1 MAHRPETTALLPS
14 AFTQISLT
22 LTASD
27 KLLSSVLPLP
37 TNPCILCAT
46 YSPSGTAPPY
56 EVLEAARRQL
66 VSRNQAST
74 FQDSILPHVH
84 IDRDVS
90 TFHAFIVASDEQ
102 VDSALSVLKQLKFD
116 DLIISETSSFTPHEL
131 YPCSLACSDS
141 RTPCASCTD
150 PPFTSTACLLPRKP
164 LRQIYARF
172 IDAIRTRL
180 IDYIV
185 NASLTSALRFYN
197 GFLLVPNAISNE
209 WGADWDHHAQ
219 LRPLVHCHLDLHL
232 ASNRLEVHSL
242 FRSFPHV
249 PLPALLPLPPGTPL
263 ILLPTGAP
271 AFLLANYSGPT
282 ASLTTHFTR
291 SLAPH
296 PLPRPKDPQ
305 YVIAWLAVQNKQGED
320 KGTPIIWPTAL
331 CLVSNSSSRKPLA
344 HIPELPAQL
353 QPSPPPPPP
362 PSINVGTPRVDMPST
377 PLRVLTN
384 HPLTRRPATAS
395 PSPLRTLRTLTLSHT
410 TSLQNVAS
418 EIGGYVESVVRE
430 RDRERERI
438 RREREAM
445 ASVSASPQVVTPAA
459 AVASTVPTPAPDTNF
474 PLHPPPPVP
483 TEQPHI
489 HPSVYYPSPVTAIDP
504 PAPPGPP
511 SVSEPPTPLPQAN
524 LAPAPTSFDSFNT
537 MDSTW
542 SQATSDFMNYDMD
555 PAGQRRLDVDFADY
569 DTFTFTDDDF
579 SFFDRP
585 SRPSDPA
592 PAPLALSPSIFGVA
606 DVGVSFT
613 PAVGTQFS
621 PDVPTFTP
629 APAPALPSP
638 TASHSAPSTP
648 HVKVTYP
655 PSQFARTFDP
665 IAFAPSHS
673 LADAKYSSAGKF
685 ALPSPPD
692 EEDRTSPLPTLR
704 SHNHSAATPADL
716 HARYNAA
723 TDPRLSVVRQLIG
736 VKRKSKSLD
745 HGRARCRQFPPS
757 SYDDSVHEETIPPLE
772 DDEKSE
778 AVSEDDADMDDER
791 ERSTTPPPSYLPLG
805 PMLLHTQFHH
815 ALLLPL
821 CQPLR
826 PPGSAVAPMSLVLP
840 PPVAAHT
847 PVSPAAS
854 LEKIN
859 QEVAAAGAVLAREVV
874 ENSVWARAW
883 GCRCTTEDEP
893 IWPSDIQ
900 ELAGILKRMDI
911 LDGPVELVT
920 MFSSDGVPA
929 GGNLH
934 LQRLDPPM
942 FSVGKSGCVVQVLPS
957 ALRFWEKL
965 GLTPHGG
972 KRDVVAFVFLEEGG
986 LEKQHQAEVWL
997 NKMSAGYSARQL
1009 GTFTPG
1015 SSTMCSAAG
1024 VMPLRLENL
1033 RKFIR
1038 SFLQC
1043 LESSNDLVFYIAIPD
1058 PVIGLTSPLLREIF
1072 SFVKQTQAKRSEAP
1086 ILFQFV
1092 PEHLISSSES
1102 PSGEDSEIDA
1112 LCYATYRRM
1121 LKPVERSMSRGFSDK
1136 SETVAYFQEQP
1147 FVLARPSGTVH
1158 FAQTTPARS
1167 LDVVDRHML
1176 LHVGYR
1182 FSACGKWLFAA
1193 CVDQRGETYDLGTWL
1208 IQDEIE
1214 TSAVVQVW
1222 NFALQF
1228 AKRANVEWRIVIA
1241 KLGSMTVSELEGWNV
1256 HLAAAVPLC
1265 NDLPPFHVSLLS
1277 VEQNLCWPIVPPL
1290 NETPGLA
1297 SSRRAPAKDSKSIYV
1312 DTAAPT
1318 YTIYPPARIPLT
1330 SRSCQEQIDLPFI
1343 PDNDGTT
1350 TSDTSTILPISTSI
1364 LVRSPSTRRASTQSS
1379 IYIHHL
1385 HALHAPGSSLSIS
1398 DDTMRKDIT
1407 LNFYELS
1414 VLAGAMLGCQEYP
1427 LLPFHLAA
1435 LEAMHHSLRQEDIS

>member
-1 MAHRPETTALLPS
+1 MAHRPETTAPLPS
-14 AFTQISLT
+14 AFTQVSST

-37 TNPCILCAT
+37 ANPCIVYAT

-56 EVLEAARRQL
+56 EVLESARRQL

-90 TFHAFIVASDEQ
+90 TFHAFIVASDEE
-102 VDSALSVLKQLKFD
+102 VDSSLSVLKQLRFE

-131 YPCSLACSDS
+131 YPCSSACADS
-141 RTPCASCTD
+141 RTQCASCLAHTD
-150 PPFTSTACLLPRKP
+150 PPFISTARLLPRKP

-172 IDAIRTRL
+172 IDAVRTCL
-180 IDYIV
+180 IDYVV
-185 NASLTSALRFYN
+185 NASWTSALRFHN

-242 FRSFPHV
+242 FRPFPHV
-249 PLPALLPLPPGTPL
+249 PLPPLLPLPPGTPL
-263 ILLPTGAP
+263 TLLPTGAP

-296 PLPRPKDPQ
+296 PLPRPKDPH
-305 YVIAWLAVQNKQGED
+305 YIIAWLAVQNKQGED

-331 CLVSNSSSRKPLA
+331 CMVSNSSSRKPLA

-362 PSINVGTPRVDMPST
+362 PSINVGTPRVDTPTT

-395 PSPLRTLRTLTLSHT
+395 PSPLRALRALTLSHT

-418 EIGGYVESVVRE
+418 EVGGYVESVVRE

-445 ASVSASPQVVTPAA
+445 ASVSASPQVATPAA
-459 AVASTVPTPAPDTNF
+459 VVVSTVPTPAPDTNL
-474 PLHPPPPVP
+474 PLHPPPPAP

-504 PAPPGPP
+504 PAPPGPH
-511 SVSEPPTPLPQAN
+511 SVSEPPTPLPQTN

-537 MDSTW
+537 MDATW
-542 SQATSDFMNYDMD
+542 SQPTSDFMDYDMG

-585 SRPSDPA
+585 SRPSDAA

-606 DVGVSFT
+606 DIGVSFT
-613 PAVGTQFS
+613 PAAGTQLS

-629 APAPALPSP
+629 TPVPAFPSP

-648 HVKVTYP
+648 YVKVTHP

-692 EEDRTSPLPTLR
+692 EEDRTSPLPALR
-704 SHNHSAATPADL
+704 SQNHSTTSPTDL
-716 HARYNAA
+716 RARYSAA
-723 TDPRLSVVRQLIG
+723 TDPRISVVRQLIG

-745 HGRARCRQFPPS
+745 HGRARRRQFLLS
-757 SYDDSVHEETIPPLE
+757 SYDDSIHEETISPLE

-778 AVSEDDADMDDER
+778 AVSEDEADMDDER

-840 PPVAAHT
+840 PPVAANT

-883 GCRCTTEDEP
+883 GCRCTPGNEQA
-893 IWPSDIQ
+893 WPSDIQ
-900 ELAGILKRMDI
+900 ELADILKRVDV
-911 LDGPVELVT
+911 LDGPVELMT
-920 MFSSDGVPA
+920 MFSSDGVPT
-929 GGNLH
+929 GENVH
-934 LQRLDPPM
+934 FQRLDPPM
-942 FSVGKSGCVVQVLPS
+942 FSVGKSGCVMQVLPS

-997 NKMSAGYSARQL
+997 NKMSAGYSAKQL
-1009 GTFTPG
+1009 GSFTPG
-1015 SSTMCSAAG
+1015 SSTMCSLDG

-1033 RKFIR
+1033 RKSIR

-1058 PVIGLTSPLLREIF
+1058 PAIGFTSP
-1072 SFVKQTQAKRSEAP
+1072 SCAKS
-1086 ILFQFV
+1086 LFV

-1121 LKPVERSMSRGFSDK
+1121 LKPVERSMSRGYSNK
-1136 SETVAYFQEQP
+1136 SETVGYFQEQP
-1147 FVLARPSGTVH
+1147 FTLARPSSTVH

-1167 LDVVDRHML
+1167 LDVMDRHTL

-1208 IQDEIE
+1208 IQDETE

-1241 KLGSMTVSELEGWNV
+1241 KLGYMTVSELEGWNV

-1277 VEQNLCWPIVPPL
+1277 VEQNLCWPIIPHL
-1290 NETPGLA
+1290 NETSGST
-1297 SSRRAPAKDSKSIYV
+1297 SSRRAPAKDSKSTYV
-1312 DTAAPT
+1312 DTAAPA
-1318 YTIYPPARIPLT
+1318 YTIYPSTRVPLA
-1330 SRSCQEQIDLPFI
+1330 SRCQEQGDLPFI

-1350 TSDTSTILPISTSI
+1350 TSDTSRILPISTSI
-1364 LVRSPSTRRASTQSS
+1364 LVRSPSTRTASTQSS
-1379 IYIHHL
+1379 ITYT
-1385 HALHAPGSSLSIS
+1385 IS
-1398 DDTMRKDIT
+1398 TPFT
-1407 LNFYELS
+1407 LL
-1414 VLAGAMLGCQEYP
+1414 VLP
-1427 LLPFHLAA
+1427 
-1435 LEAMHHSLRQEDIS
+1435 S

>member
-1 MAHRPETTALLPS
+1 MAHRPDTTAPLSS
-14 AFTQISLT
+14 AFTQISAT
-22 LTASD
+22 LTTLD

-37 TNPCILCAT
+37 ANPCILYAT
-46 YSPSGTAPPY
+46 YSLSGTAPHY
-56 EVLEAARRQL
+56 DVLESARRQL
-66 VSRNQAST
+66 VSRNQVST
-74 FQDSILPHVH
+74 FQDSILPYVH

-90 TFHAFIVASDEQ
+90 TFHAFIVASDEE
-102 VDSALSVLKQLKFD
+102 VDSSLSVLKQLRFD

-131 YPCSLACSDS
+131 YPCSLACADS
-141 RTPCASCTD
+141 RNPCASCTD
-150 PPFTSTACLLPRKP
+150 PPFISTARLLPRKP

-172 IDAIRTRL
+172 IDAVRTRL
-180 IDYIV
+180 IDSVV
-185 NASLTSALRFYN
+185 NASLTSALRFRN
-197 GFLLVPNAISNE
+197 GFLLISNAISDE

-232 ASNRLEVHSL
+232 ASNRLEVHSH
-242 FRSFPHV
+242 FRPLPHV

-263 ILLPTGAP
+263 ILLPTGVP

-282 ASLTTHFTR
+282 ASLAIQFTR

-305 YVIAWLAVQNKQGED
+305 YIIAWLAVQNKQGED

-331 CLVSNSSSRKPLA
+331 CLVSNSSSRKSLS

-362 PSINVGTPRVDMPST
+362 PSINVGTPRVDTPST

-395 PSPLRTLRTLTLSHT
+395 PSPLRALHALTLSHT

-445 ASVSASPQVVTPAA
+445 ASVSASPQVTPAA
-459 AVASTVPTPAPDTNF
+459 AIVSTVPTPAPDTNL
-474 PLHPPPPVP
+474 PHPPPPVP

-489 HPSVYYPSPVTAIDP
+489 HPSVFYPSPVTAVDP

-511 SVSEPPTPLPQAN
+511 SGSEPPTPLPQTN
-524 LAPAPTSFDSFNT
+524 LVPVSTSFDPFNT

-542 SQATSDFMNYDMD
+542 SQPASDFMDYDMD

-585 SRPSDPA
+585 SRPSDSA

-613 PAVGTQFS
+613 HAVGTQLS

-648 HVKVTYP
+648 HVKVTHP

-704 SHNHSAATPADL
+704 SQNHSTASVADL
-716 HARYNAA
+716 RARYSVA
-723 TDPRLSVVRQLIG
+723 TDPRISVVRQLIG

-745 HGRARCRQFPPS
+745 HGRARCRQFLLS
-757 SYDDSVHEETIPPLE
+757 SYDDSVVHEEIIPSLE

-883 GCRCTTEDEP
+883 GCRYTTEGEQV
-893 IWPSDIQ
+893 WPSDIQ
-900 ELAGILKRMDI
+900 ELADILKRVDV
-911 LDGPVELVT
+911 LDGPVELMT
-920 MFSSDGVPA
+920 MFSSDGVPV
-929 GGNLH
+929 GEKVH

-986 LEKQHQAEVWL
+986 LEKQHQAEAWL
-997 NKMSAGYSARQL
+997 NKMSAEYSAKQL
-1009 GTFTPG
+1009 GSFTPG
-1015 SSTMCSAAG
+1015 SSTMCSADG

-1033 RKFIR
+1033 RKSIR

-1058 PVIGLTSPLLREIF
+1058 LAIGLSSPLLREIF

-1102 PSGEDSEIDA
+1102 PSSENSEIDA

-1121 LKPVERSMSRGFSDK
+1121 LKPVERSMSRRFSDK

-1147 FVLARPSGTVH
+1147 FVLARPSSTVH

-1167 LDVVDRHML
+1167 LDVMDRHTF

-1277 VEQNLCWPIVPPL
+1277 VEQNLCWPILSHL
-1290 NETPGLA
+1290 NETSGLA
-1297 SSRRAPAKDSKSIYV
+1297 ASRRAPAKDSKSIYV
-1312 DTAAPT
+1312 DTAAPA
-1318 YTIYPPARIPLT
+1318 YTIYPSTRIPLA
-1330 SRSCQEQIDLPFI
+1330 SRSFQEQVDLTFI
-1343 PDNDGTT
+1343 PDNDGT

-1364 LVRSPSTRRASTQSS
+1364 LIRSPSTRTASTQSS

-1385 HALHAPGSSLSIS
+1385 HALHTPGSSLSIS

-1414 VLAGAMLGCQEYP
+1414 VLAGAMLGFQEYP

>member
-1 MAHRPETTALLPS
+1 MAHRHETTAPLPS
-14 AFTQISLT
+14 AFTSISST

-27 KLLSSVLPLP
+27 KLLSSVLTLP
-37 TNPCILCAT
+37 ANPCIVYAT

-56 EVLEAARRQL
+56 EILESARRQL

-84 IDRDVS
+84 IDRDMP
-90 TFHAFIVASDEQ
+90 TFHAFIVASDELL
-102 VDSALSVLKQLKFD
+102 DNSLSVLKQLRFD
-116 DLIISETSSFTPHEL
+116 DLIISETSSFTPHGV
-131 YPCSLACSDS
+131 YPCSLTCADS
-141 RTPCASCTD
+141 RTPCASCLAHAD
-150 PPFTSTACLLPRKP
+150 LSSISTARLLPRKP

-172 IDAIRTRL
+172 IDAVRTRL
-180 IDYIV
+180 IDYVV
-185 NASLTSALRFYN
+185 NASLTSALRFHN
-197 GFLLVPNAISNE
+197 GFLLVPNVISNE

-219 LRPLVHCHLDLHL
+219 LRPLVHCHLDFHL
-232 ASNRLEVHSL
+232 ASNRLEVHSI
-242 FRSFPHV
+242 FRPFPHV

-263 ILLPTGAP
+263 TLLPTGAP
-271 AFLLANYSGPT
+271 AFFLANYSGPT
-282 ASLTTHFTR
+282 ASLTAHFTR

-305 YVIAWLAVQNKQGED
+305 YIIAWLAVQNKQGED

-362 PSINVGTPRVDMPST
+362 PSINVGTPHVDSPST

-395 PSPLRTLRTLTLSHT
+395 PSPLRALRTLTLSHT
-410 TSLQNVAS
+410 PSLQNVAS
-418 EIGGYVESVVRE
+418 EVGSYVESVVRE

-459 AVASTVPTPAPDTNF
+459 AAVSTVPTPVPDTNL
-474 PLHPPPPVP
+474 PLHPPPPAP
-483 TEQPHI
+483 TEQPPI
-489 HPSVYYPSPVTAIDP
+489 HPSVYYPSPATAIDP

-511 SVSEPPTPLPQAN
+511 SVSELSIPLPQTN
-524 LAPAPTSFDSFNT
+524 HAPAPPSFDPFNS
-537 MDSTW
+537 MDTTW
-542 SQATSDFMNYDMD
+542 SQPTSDFMDYDMG
-555 PAGQRRLDVDFADY
+555 PAGQRRIDVDFADY

-585 SRPSDPA
+585 SRPSDAA

-613 PAVGTQFS
+613 PAAGTQLS
-621 PDVPTFTP
+621 PDVLTFTP

-638 TASHSAPSTP
+638 TTSSSAPSTP
-648 HVKVTYP
+648 HVKVTHP

-665 IAFAPSHS
+665 VAFAPSHS

-692 EEDRTSPLPTLR
+692 EEDRTSPLPDQR
-704 SHNHSAATPADL
+704 SQSYSTASPADL
-716 HARYNAA
+716 RARYSAA
-723 TDPRLSVVRQLIG
+723 TDPRISIVRQLIG

-745 HGRARCRQFPPS
+745 HGRARCRQFLLS
-757 SYDDSVHEETIPPLE
+757 SYDDSVHEDTIPPLE

-778 AVSEDDADMDDER
+778 AISEDDADMDDER

-840 PPVAAHT
+840 PPPAAAHT

-859 QEVAAAGAVLAREVV
+859 QELAAAGAALAREVV

-883 GCRCTTEDEP
+883 GCCTAGDEQV
-893 IWPSDIQ
+893 WPSDIQ
-900 ELAGILKRMDI
+900 ELAGILKRVDV
-911 LDGPVELVT
+911 LDGPAELST
-920 MFSSDGVPA
+920 MFSSGENV
-929 GGNLH
+929 H

-972 KRDVVAFVFLEEGG
+972 KRDVVAFVFLEDGG

-997 NKMSAGYSARQL
+997 NKMSVGYSAKQL
-1009 GTFTPG
+1009 GSFIPG
-1015 SSTMCSAAG
+1015 SSTMCSADG
-1024 VMPLRLENL
+1024 VLPLRLENL
-1033 RKFIR
+1033 RKSIR

-1043 LESSNDLVFYIAIPD
+1043 LESSNDLVFFIAIPD
-1058 PVIGLTSPLLREIF
+1058 LAIGLASPLLREIF
-1072 SFVKQTQAKRSEAP
+1072 SFVKQTQVKRSEAP

-1092 PEHLISSSES
+1092 PEHLISSAES

-1121 LKPVERSMSRGFSDK
+1121 LKPVERSMARGFPDK
-1136 SETVAYFQEQP
+1136 TETVAYFQEQP
-1147 FVLARPSGTVH
+1147 FVLARPSSTVH

-1167 LDVVDRHML
+1167 LDVMDRHTL

-1222 NFALQF
+1222 NFAVQF

-1241 KLGSMTVSELEGWNV
+1241 KLGSMAVSELEGWNV

-1277 VEQNLCWPIVPPL
+1277 VEQNLCWPIIPQL
-1290 NETPGLA
+1290 NETSA
-1297 SSRRAPAKDSKSIYV
+1297 STSSRRAPAKDSKSIYV

-1318 YTIYPPARIPLT
+1318 YTIYPSTRIPLA
-1330 SRSCQEQIDLPFI
+1330 SRSCQEQLDSPFI

-1350 TSDTSTILPISTSI
+1350 TSDSSSILPISTSI
-1364 LVRSPSTRRASTQSS
+1364 LVRSLSTHTASTQSS

-1385 HALHAPGSSLSIS
+1385 HALHSPGSSLTIS

-1407 LNFYELS
+1407 VNFYELS
-1414 VLAGAMLGCQEYP
+1414 ILAGAMLGFQEYP

-1435 LEAMHHSLRQEDIS
+1435 LEAMNHSLRREDTS

>member
-1 MAHRPETTALLPS
+1 MAHRPDTTAPLPS
-14 AFTQISLT
+14 TFTQISST

-27 KLLSSVLPLP
+27 KLLSSVFPLP
-37 TNPCILCAT
+37 TNPCILYAT
-46 YSPSGTAPPY
+46 YSPSVTAPHY
-56 EVLEAARRQL
+56 DVLESARRQL

-74 FQDSILPHVH
+74 FQDSILPQVH

-90 TFHAFIVASDEQ
+90 TFHAFIVASDEE
-102 VDSALSVLKQLKFD
+102 VESSLSVLKKLKFD
-116 DLIISETSSFTPHEL
+116 DMIISETSSFTPHEL
-131 YPCSLACSDS
+131 YPCSLACADS
-141 RTPCASCTD
+141 CTPCASCTD
-150 PPFTSTACLLPRKP
+150 PPFMSTARLLPRKP

-172 IDAIRTRL
+172 IDAVRTRL
-180 IDYIV
+180 IDYVV
-185 NASLTSALRFYN
+185 NASLNCALRFRN
-197 GFLLVPNAISNE
+197 GFLLVPNAASNE

-219 LRPLVHCHLDLHL
+219 LRPLVHCHLDVHL

-242 FRSFPHV
+242 FRPLPHV

-263 ILLPTGAP
+263 ILLPTGVP

-282 ASLTTHFTR
+282 ASLATQFTR

-296 PLPRPKDPQ
+296 PLPRLKDPQ
-305 YVIAWLAVQNKQGED
+305 YIIAWLAVQNKQGED

-331 CLVSNSSSRKPLA
+331 CLVSNSSSRKPLS

-362 PSINVGTPRVDMPST
+362 PPINVETPRVDTPNT

-384 HPLTRRPATAS
+384 HSLTRRPATAS
-395 PSPLRTLRTLTLSHT
+395 PSPLRALRTLTLSHT

-445 ASVSASPQVVTPAA
+445 ASVSASPQVTPAA
-459 AVASTVPTPAPDTNF
+459 AVVSTVPTPVPDTNL
-474 PLHPPPPVP
+474 PLHPPPPLP
-483 TEQPHI
+483 IEQPNI

-504 PAPPGPP
+504 PAPPGP
-511 SVSEPPTPLPQAN
+511 SSGSEPPTPLPQTN
-524 LAPAPTSFDSFNT
+524 LAPAPTSFDPFNT
-537 MDSTW
+537 IDSTW
-542 SQATSDFMNYDMD
+542 SQPTTDFMDYDMD
-555 PAGQRRLDVDFADY
+555 PAGQRRNDVDFADY

-585 SRPSDPA
+585 SRPLDSA
-592 PAPLALSPSIFGVA
+592 PAPLALSPSIFSVV
-606 DVGVSFT
+606 DVGASFT
-613 PAVGTQFS
+613 HAVGTQLS
-621 PDVPTFTP
+621 PDVSTFIP
-629 APAPALPSP
+629 APAPAPPSP
-638 TASHSAPSTP
+638 NTSHSAPSTP
-648 HVKVTYP
+648 HVKVTHA

-665 IAFAPSHS
+665 IAFAHSHS
-673 LADAKYSSAGKF
+673 LADAKYSSFGKF

-692 EEDRTSPLPTLR
+692 EEDRTSPLPTLH
-704 SHNHSAATPADL
+704 SQNHSTASPADL
-716 HARYNAA
+716 HTRYSAA
-723 TDPRLSVVRQLIG
+723 TDPRIGVVRQLIG

-745 HGRARCRQFPPS
+745 HGRARCRQFLLS
-757 SYDDSVHEETIPPLE
+757 SYDDNVVHEDAILPPE

-778 AVSEDDADMDDER
+778 TVSEDDADMDDER

-883 GCRCTTEDEP
+883 GCRCIAADEQV
-893 IWPSDIQ
+893 WPSDIQ
-900 ELAGILKRMDI
+900 ELAEILKHVNV
-911 LDGPVELVT
+911 LDGPVELMT
-920 MFSSDGVPA
+920 MFPSDGVPA
-929 GGNLH
+929 VENVH

-986 LEKQHQAEVWL
+986 LEKQHQAEAWL
-997 NKMSAGYSARQL
+997 NKMSTEYSAKQL
-1009 GTFTPG
+1009 GSFTPG
-1015 SSTMCSAAG
+1015 SSTMCSADG

-1033 RKFIR
+1033 RKSIR

-1058 PVIGLTSPLLREIF
+1058 PAIGLTSPLLREIF

-1102 PSGEDSEIDA
+1102 PSSESSEIDA

-1121 LKPVERSMSRGFSDK
+1121 LKPVERSMSRKFSDK
-1136 SETVAYFQEQP
+1136 SETVAYFQQQP
-1147 FVLARPSGTVH
+1147 FVLARPSNTVC

-1167 LDVVDRHML
+1167 LDVMDRHTF

-1182 FSACGKWLFAA
+1182 FSTCGKWLFAA
-1193 CVDQRGETYDLGTWL
+1193 CIDQRGETYDLGTWL
-1208 IQDEIE
+1208 IHDEIE

-1241 KLGSMTVSELEGWNV
+1241 KLGYMTVSELEGWNV

-1265 NDLPPFHVSLLS
+1265 NDLPPFHVSLLA
-1277 VEQNLCWPIVPPL
+1277 VEQNLCWPIIPRL
-1290 NETPGLA
+1290 NEASGLA

-1312 DTAAPT
+1312 DTAAPA
-1318 YTIYPPARIPLT
+1318 YTIYPSTRIPLA
-1330 SRSCQEQIDLPFI
+1330 SRSCQEQVDLSFI
-1343 PDNDGTT
+1343 PDNDGA
-1350 TSDTSTILPISTSI
+1350 TSDTSSILPISTSI
-1364 LVRSPSTRRASTQSS
+1364 LVRSPSTRTASTHSS

-1385 HALHAPGSSLSIS
+1385 HALHTPGSSLSIS

-1414 VLAGAMLGCQEYP
+1414 VLAGAMLGFQEYP

-1435 LEAMHHSLRQEDIS
+1435 LEVMHHSLRQEDIS

>member
-1 MAHRPETTALLPS
+1 MAHRPEITASLPN
-14 AFTQISLT
+14 AFTQIPPT

-37 TNPCILCAT
+37 ANPCIVYGT
-46 YSPSGTAPPY
+46 YSLSGTGPPY
-56 EVLEAARRQL
+56 EVLESARRQL
-66 VSRNQAST
+66 VSRYQAST
-74 FQDSILPHVH
+74 FQNSILPHVH

-102 VDSALSVLKQLKFD
+102 VDSSLSVLKELRFD
-116 DLIISETSSFTPHEL
+116 DLIISETSSFKPHEL

-141 RTPCASCTD
+141 RTPCTLCTD
-150 PPFTSTACLLPRKP
+150 PPFISTVRLLPRKP

-172 IDAIRTRL
+172 IDAVRTRL

-185 NASLTSALRFYN
+185 NASLTSALRFRN
-197 GFLLVPNAISNE
+197 GFLLVPNAIYNE
-209 WGADWDHHAQ
+209 WSADWDHHAQ

-232 ASNRLEVHSL
+232 ASNRLEVHSI
-242 FRSFPHV
+242 FRPFPYI
-249 PLPALLPLPPGTPL
+249 PLLALLPLPPGTPL

-305 YVIAWLAVQNKQGED
+305 YIIAWLAVQNKQGED
-320 KGTPIIWPTAL
+320 KGAPIIWPTAL
-331 CLVSNSSSRKPLA
+331 CLVSNSSSRKPLSY
-344 HIPELPAQL
+344 IPELPTQL

-362 PSINVGTPRVDMPST
+362 PSINVGTPHVDTPST

-395 PSPLRTLRTLTLSHT
+395 PSPLRALRSLTLSHT

-445 ASVSASPQVVTPAA
+445 ASVSASPQVVTPVA
-459 AVASTVPTPAPDTNF
+459 AVVSTVPTPVPDTHL

-504 PAPPGPP
+504 PAPGPS
-511 SVSEPPTPLPQAN
+511 SVSEPPTPLPQTN
-524 LAPAPTSFDSFNT
+524 LAPVPTSFDPFNT

-542 SQATSDFMNYDMD
+542 SQPTSDFMDYDMN

-585 SRPSDPA
+585 SRPSDSA
-592 PAPLALSPSIFGVA
+592 PTLLALSPSIFGVA
-606 DVGVSFT
+606 DVGIPFT
-613 PAVGTQFS
+613 PAVGIQLS
-621 PDVPTFTP
+621 PDAPTFTP

-638 TASHSAPSTP
+638 TATHSAPSTP
-648 HVKVTYP
+648 HVNVTHP
-655 PSQFARTFDP
+655 PSQFTRTFDP
-665 IAFAPSHS
+665 IAFAPSYS

-692 EEDRTSPLPTLR
+692 EEDRTSPLPSL
-704 SHNHSAATPADL
+704 HSQKYSTTAPPADL
-716 HARYNAA
+716 RARYRAA
-723 TDPRLSVVRQLIG
+723 TDPRISVVRQLIG

-745 HGRARCRQFPPS
+745 HGGARCRQFLLS
-757 SYDDSVHEETIPPLE
+757 SYDDSAHEETIPPLE

-815 ALLLPL
+815 AVLLPL

-854 LEKIN
+854 LEKMN

-883 GCRCTTEDEP
+883 GCRCTTEDGQV
-893 IWPSDIQ
+893 WPSDIQ
-900 ELAGILKRMDI
+900 ELANILKRVDV
-911 LDGPVELVT
+911 LDGPVELMT
-920 MFSSDGVPA
+920 MFSSNSVPT
-929 GGNLH
+929 GENVH
-934 LQRLDPPM
+934 VQRLDPPM

-965 GLTPHGG
+965 GLMPHGG
-972 KRDVVAFVFLEEGG
+972 KRNVVAFVFLEEGG
-986 LEKQHQAEVWL
+986 LEKQHQAEIWL
-997 NKMSAGYSARQL
+997 NKMSAGYSAKQL
-1009 GTFTPG
+1009 GSFTPG
-1015 SSTMCSAAG
+1015 SSTMCSTDG
-1024 VMPLRLENL
+1024 VIPLRLENL
-1033 RKFIR
+1033 RKSIR
-1038 SFLQC
+1038 TFLQC

-1058 PVIGLTSPLLREIF
+1058 PAIGLTSPLLREIF
-1072 SFVKQTQAKRSEAP
+1072 SFIKQTQAKRSEAP

-1102 PSGEDSEIDA
+1102 PSSEDSEIDA

-1121 LKPVERSMSRGFSDK
+1121 LKPIERSMSRGFSDK

-1147 FVLARPSGTVH
+1147 FVLARPSSTVH

-1167 LDVVDRHML
+1167 LDVMDRHTL
-1176 LHVGYR
+1176 LQVGYR
-1182 FSACGKWLFAA
+1182 FSTCGKWLFAA
-1193 CVDQRGETYDLGTWL
+1193 CVDQHGETYDLGTWL
-1208 IQDEIE
+1208 IQDEME

-1222 NFALQF
+1222 NFTLQF

-1241 KLGSMTVSELEGWNV
+1241 KLGSMSVSELEGWNV

-1265 NDLPPFHVSLLS
+1265 SDLPPFHVSLLS
-1277 VEQNLCWPIVPPL
+1277 VEQNLCWPVVPHL
-1290 NETPGLA
+1290 DETSGLA

-1318 YTIYPPARIPLT
+1318 YTIYPSTRIPLA
-1330 SRSCQEQIDLPFI
+1330 SRSCQEQVESPFI
-1343 PDNDGTT
+1343 PDNDSNT

-1364 LVRSPSTRRASTQSS
+1364 LVRSPSTHTASTQSS

-1385 HALHAPGSSLSIS
+1385 HALHTPGSSLSIS

-1414 VLAGAMLGCQEYP
+1414 VLAGAMLGFQGYP

-1435 LEAMHHSLRQEDIS
+1435 LEVMHHSLRQEDIS

>member
-1 MAHRPETTALLPS
+1 MAHRPDTTAPLSS
-14 AFTQISLT
+14 AFTQISAT
-22 LTASD
+22 LTTLD

-37 TNPCILCAT
+37 PNPCILYAT
-46 YSPSGTAPPY
+46 YSLSGTAPHY
-56 EVLEAARRQL
+56 DVLESARRQL
-66 VSRNQAST
+66 VSRNQVST
-74 FQDSILPHVH
+74 FQDSILPYVH

-90 TFHAFIVASDEQ
+90 TFHAFIVASDEK
-102 VDSALSVLKQLKFD
+102 VDSSLSVLKQLRFD
-116 DLIISETSSFTPHEL
+116 DLIISETSSFTPHEV
-131 YPCSLACSDS
+131 YPCSLACADS
-141 RTPCASCTD
+141 RNPCASCTD
-150 PPFTSTACLLPRKP
+150 PPFISTARLLPRKP

-172 IDAIRTRL
+172 IDAVRTRL
-180 IDYIV
+180 IDSVV
-185 NASLTSALRFYN
+185 NASLTSALRFRN
-197 GFLLVPNAISNE
+197 GFLLVSNAISNE

-242 FRSFPHV
+242 FRPLPHV

-263 ILLPTGAP
+263 ILLPTGVP

-282 ASLTTHFTR
+282 ASLAIQFTR

-305 YVIAWLAVQNKQGED
+305 YIIAWLAVQNKQGED

-331 CLVSNSSSRKPLA
+331 CLVSNSSSRKPLS

-362 PSINVGTPRVDMPST
+362 PSINVGTPRVDTPST

-395 PSPLRTLRTLTLSHT
+395 PSPLRALHALTLSHT

-445 ASVSASPQVVTPAA
+445 ASVSASPQVTPAA
-459 AVASTVPTPAPDTNF
+459 AIVSTVPTPAPDTNL

-489 HPSVYYPSPVTAIDP
+489 HPSVFYPSPVTAVDP

-511 SVSEPPTPLPQAN
+511 SESEPPTPLPQTN
-524 LAPAPTSFDSFNT
+524 LVPVPTSFDPFNT

-542 SQATSDFMNYDMD
+542 SQPASDFMDYDMD

-585 SRPSDPA
+585 SRPSDSA

-613 PAVGTQFS
+613 HAVGTQLS

-648 HVKVTYP
+648 HVKVTHP

-692 EEDRTSPLPTLR
+692 EEDRTSPLPALR
-704 SHNHSAATPADL
+704 SQNHSTASVADL
-716 HARYNAA
+716 RARYSVA
-723 TDPRLSVVRQLIG
+723 TDPRISVVRQLIG

-745 HGRARCRQFPPS
+745 HGRARCRQFLLS
-757 SYDDSVHEETIPPLE
+757 SYDDSVVHEEIIPSLE

-883 GCRCTTEDEP
+883 GCRYTTEGEQV
-893 IWPSDIQ
+893 WPSDIQ
-900 ELAGILKRMDI
+900 ELADILKRVDV
-911 LDGPVELVT
+911 LDGPVELMT

-929 GGNLH
+929 GEKVH

-986 LEKQHQAEVWL
+986 LEKQHQAEAWL
-997 NKMSAGYSARQL
+997 NKMSAEYSAKQL
-1009 GTFTPG
+1009 GSFTPG
-1015 SSTMCSAAG
+1015 SSTMCSADG

-1033 RKFIR
+1033 RKSIR

-1058 PVIGLTSPLLREIF
+1058 LAIGLSSPLLREIF

-1102 PSGEDSEIDA
+1102 PSSENSEIDA

-1121 LKPVERSMSRGFSDK
+1121 LKPVERSMSRRFSDK

-1147 FVLARPSGTVH
+1147 FVLARPSSTVH

-1167 LDVVDRHML
+1167 LDVMDRHTF

-1277 VEQNLCWPIVPPL
+1277 VEQNLCWPILSHL
-1290 NETPGLA
+1290 NETSGLA
-1297 SSRRAPAKDSKSIYV
+1297 ASRRAPAKDSKSIYV
-1312 DTAAPT
+1312 DTAAPA
-1318 YTIYPPARIPLT
+1318 YTIYPSTRIPIA
-1330 SRSCQEQIDLPFI
+1330 SRSCQEQVDLTFI
-1343 PDNDGTT
+1343 PDNDGT

-1364 LVRSPSTRRASTQSS
+1364 LIRSPSTRTASTQSS

-1385 HALHAPGSSLSIS
+1385 HALHTPGSSLSIS

-1414 VLAGAMLGCQEYP
+1414 VLAGAMLGFQEYP

>member
-1 MAHRPETTALLPS
+1 MAHRPDTTAPLSS
-14 AFTQISLT
+14 AFTQISAT
-22 LTASD
+22 LTTLD

-37 TNPCILCAT
+37 ANPCILYAT
-46 YSPSGTAPPY
+46 YSLSGTAPHY
-56 EVLEAARRQL
+56 DVLESARRQL
-66 VSRNQAST
+66 VSRNQVST
-74 FQDSILPHVH
+74 FQDSILPYVH

-90 TFHAFIVASDEQ
+90 TFHAFIVASDEE
-102 VDSALSVLKQLKFD
+102 VDSSLSVLKQLRFD

-131 YPCSLACSDS
+131 YPCSLACADS
-141 RTPCASCTD
+141 RNPCASCTD
-150 PPFTSTACLLPRKP
+150 PPFISTARLLPRKP

-172 IDAIRTRL
+172 IDAVRTRL
-180 IDYIV
+180 IDSVV
-185 NASLTSALRFYN
+185 NASLTSALRFRN
-197 GFLLVPNAISNE
+197 GFLLISNAISDE

-232 ASNRLEVHSL
+232 ASNRLEVHSH
-242 FRSFPHV
+242 FRPLPHV

-263 ILLPTGAP
+263 ILLPTGVP

-282 ASLTTHFTR
+282 ASLAIQFTR

-296 PLPRPKDPQ
+296 PLPHPKDPQ
-305 YVIAWLAVQNKQGED
+305 YIIAWLAVQNKQGED

-331 CLVSNSSSRKPLA
+331 CLVSNSSSRKPLS

-362 PSINVGTPRVDMPST
+362 PSINVGTPRVDTPST

-395 PSPLRTLRTLTLSHT
+395 PSPLRALHALTLSHT

-445 ASVSASPQVVTPAA
+445 ASVSASPQVTPAA
-459 AVASTVPTPAPDTNF
+459 AIVSTVPTPAPDTNL
-474 PLHPPPPVP
+474 PHPPPPVP

-489 HPSVYYPSPVTAIDP
+489 HPSVFYPSPVTAVDP

-511 SVSEPPTPLPQAN
+511 SGSEPPTPLPQTN
-524 LAPAPTSFDSFNT
+524 LVPVSTSFDPFNT

-542 SQATSDFMNYDMD
+542 SQPASDFMDYDMD

-585 SRPSDPA
+585 SRPSDSA

-613 PAVGTQFS
+613 HAVGTQLS

-648 HVKVTYP
+648 HVKVTHP

-704 SHNHSAATPADL
+704 SQNHSTASVADL
-716 HARYNAA
+716 RARYSVA
-723 TDPRLSVVRQLIG
+723 TDPRISVVRQLIG

-745 HGRARCRQFPPS
+745 HGRARCRQFLLS
-757 SYDDSVHEETIPPLE
+757 SYDDSVVHEEIIPSLE

-883 GCRCTTEDEP
+883 GCRYTTEGEQV
-893 IWPSDIQ
+893 WPSDIQ
-900 ELAGILKRMDI
+900 ELADILKRVDV
-911 LDGPVELVT
+911 LDGPVELMT
-920 MFSSDGVPA
+920 MFSSDGVPV
-929 GGNLH
+929 GEKVH

-986 LEKQHQAEVWL
+986 LEKQHQAEAWL
-997 NKMSAGYSARQL
+997 NKMSAEYSAKQL
-1009 GTFTPG
+1009 GSFTPG
-1015 SSTMCSAAG
+1015 SSTMCSADG

-1033 RKFIR
+1033 RKSIR

-1058 PVIGLTSPLLREIF
+1058 LAIGLSSPLLREIF

-1102 PSGEDSEIDA
+1102 PSSENSEIDA

-1121 LKPVERSMSRGFSDK
+1121 LKPVERSMSRRFSDK

-1147 FVLARPSGTVH
+1147 FVLARPSSTVH

-1167 LDVVDRHML
+1167 LDVMDRHTF

-1277 VEQNLCWPIVPPL
+1277 VEQNLCWPILSHL
-1290 NETPGLA
+1290 NETSGLA
-1297 SSRRAPAKDSKSIYV
+1297 ASRRAPAKDSKSIYV
-1312 DTAAPT
+1312 DTAAPA
-1318 YTIYPPARIPLT
+1318 YTIYPSTRIPLA
-1330 SRSCQEQIDLPFI
+1330 SRSFQEQVDLTFI
-1343 PDNDGTT
+1343 PDNDGT

-1364 LVRSPSTRRASTQSS
+1364 LIRSPSTRTASTQSS

-1385 HALHAPGSSLSIS
+1385 HALHTPGSSLSIS

-1414 VLAGAMLGCQEYP
+1414 VLAGAMLGFQEYP